1 MINIEKLLDKCECM
15 TLLCTRT
22 ATYWSYVKMGFNIPL
37 VLTSSAMCIIN
48 SISTDANVVKI
59 PNIVVNAVSVLI
71 MSLSNSIKS
80 SEKFEIF
87 KKLSQQFMLLSQELE
102 ALEPDDENI
111 KEKLNIISLKY
122 ENLIQDCAFEDI
134 PQKNKTNVAKL
145 FGDANRHL
153 PIQLNG
159 TSGNNIARRQP
170 VMLAQKDVSLVTVGD
185 SSEENIKRAKE
196 ILAKANLDLEA
207 NLEV

>member
-1 MINIEKLLDKCECM
+1 MISIEKLLDKCECM

-22 ATYWSYVKMGFNIPL
+22 ATYWSYIKMAFNIPL
-37 VLTSSAMCIIN
+37 VFTSSAMCIIN
-48 SISTDANVVKI
+48 SISTDASVVKI

-71 MSLSNSIKS
+71 MSLSNSIKA

-87 KKLSQQFMLLSQELE
+87 KKLSQQFLLLSQELE
-102 ALEPDDENI
+102 ALEPGEDDI
-111 KEKLNIISLKY
+111 KEKLNIIQLKY

-134 PQKNKTNVAKL
+134 PQKNKTNIAKI
-145 FGDANRHL
+145 FGEANRYL

-159 TSGNNIARRQP
+159 TSGISIVKRQP
-170 VMLAQKDVSLVTVGD
+170 RMLTQKDVSLVTVD

-196 ILAKANLDLEA
+196 ILAKANLDLES

>member
-1 MINIEKLLDKCECM
+1 MISIEKLLDKCECM

-22 ATYWSYVKMGFNIPL
+22 ATYWSYVKMAFNIPL
-37 VLTSSAMCIIN
+37 VFTSSAMCIIN
-48 SISTDANVVKI
+48 SISTDASVVKI

-71 MSLSNSIKS
+71 MSLSNSIKA

-87 KKLSQQFMLLSQELE
+87 KKLSQQFLLLSQELE
-102 ALEPDDENI
+102 ALEPGEDDI
-111 KEKLNIISLKY
+111 KEKLNIIQLKY

-134 PQKNKTNVAKL
+134 PQKNKTNIAKI
-145 FGDANRHL
+145 FGEANRYL

-159 TSGNNIARRQP
+159 TSGISIVKRQP
-170 VMLAQKDVSLVTVGD
+170 RMLTQKDVSLVTVD

-196 ILAKANLDLEA
+196 ILAKANLDLES